1 MQDAQ
6 AHEAGERVGE
16 VCGSGAGKGTM
27 NDAVNL
33 AQKLDISRK
42 ELLDLGLRN
51 SLLSFKPSARSLEVV
66 DELATEVYRTLVTDS
81 KSMSFL
87 ALPDSAADEAEQ
99 FDELE
104 IDFDELHGESSSS
117 EGLASRHTDTRL
129 QTRRTADVLQRSL
142 LKIHTEARGF
152 IEEQGINVLYL
163 AVGFLEWFEDD
174 NAQTPRKAPLVLL
187 PVDITR
193 GSAAEAFKIAY
204 NGEDL
209 EPNLSLEAKLKSEFG
224 IVLPTFPED
233 GLDPATYYDEVEDA
247 ISAKARWQVHPNE
260 MHLGFFSFG
269 KFRMYKDLDPAI
281 WPEDQALID
290 HEVISALL
298 GEGFPEVE
306 PRFHEGEHLD
316 DHIDPAEIH
325 FVKDADSTQ
334 TIAALEV
341 MTGKHMVIQGPP
353 GTGKS
358 QTITNII
365 AECIGQN
372 KTVLFVAE
380 KMAALEVVKR
390 RLDEVHIGDAVLEL
404 HSHKSNKKAVIEEL
418 GRTLNLGKPVVDS
431 SEDDLNALRQSR
443 DKLNAYC
450 REANEPVLNSGV
462 SFVDALGYCLQI
474 RKQWNELPRFD
485 FESMKSWSPSDFRTK
500 LDLVQEVADHIGQHG
515 RPADNPFFASE
526 RRSFSPA
533 NQANL
538 SDYLARGKEDVEKL
552 QLIAGRLAKRLG
564 LSLPMSLAQCR
575 AVARAAQRAFE
586 APHLTDVAI
595 ARDEWQK
602 RRDDI
607 RALLA
612 AGQSIT
618 LVRFELKDVLIE
630 PVWKADLLQARQAF
644 IAYGGKWWRIFN
656 GAYRRAKKELLG
668 YCKSA
673 LPGDDAACLAV
684 IDKVLE
690 CQTNQ
695 ASFDKTSAL
704 GQTLFGSQWQGIE
717 SDWEVLKLVSD
728 WIISLYDAIGEGEVP
743 DDIVAFLSGEIT
755 REGLDTEAAMLVR
768 HADKVEKRLRE
779 LHKALEIKDADV
791 ETLGLAEMVE
801 QLGAWHEHLDDMY
814 QQVRYRQLQDQLTG
828 AELVQLIEPANGWM
842 LPGNA
847 LVDAVKLTFYEGLV
861 NDAYE
866 HRQAIKL
873 FDRTAHLAQIDR
885 FRELDQLQMMH
896 AQGRLALKHFDA
908 IPRLSG
914 SGQVGVINNELN
926 KKRRHLPIRKLI
938 KQAGLAIQQFKPVF
952 MMSPMSIAQYL
963 EPGAVSFDVV
973 IFDEASQVKTVDA
986 FGAISRGKQVVVVGD
1001 TKQMPPTDFFG
1012 RGYEGDEEEDSATGD
1027 IESVLGLFLARGAP
1041 QSMLQWHYRSRHE
1054 SLIAVSNYEFYENR
1068 LVVFPSSG
1076 SNPSATGLHFHHLPD
1091 TVYDRGKSRTN
1102 REEARAV
1109 AEAVMEHARHLP
1121 EMTLGVVAFSTAQ
1134 RDSILFHLDQLRRAD
1149 DSGEA
1154 FFADHAEEPFFVK
1167 NLENVQGDERD
1178 VIMISIGYGKDANG
1192 RVSPSFGPVNR
1203 EGGQRRLNVL
1213 ISRAKQ
1219 VMHVFANFTG
1229 DDLAVTSTSPFGVR
1243 ALRHFLKY
1251 AQDRKLEI
1259 PIETGKAPDSPFEEE
1274 VIAALRAEGFD
1285 VEPQVGTAGY
1295 FIDLAVRDPNRPGA
1309 YLLAI
1314 ECDGAAYHS
1323 SLSARDRDRLRQA
1336 VLEGLG
1342 WRFHRIWS
1350 TDWFRN
1356 PTTEVARIR
1365 EAIESAKKAVKV
1377 PPPRVAPPSSP
1388 VIKRAADSAQAD
1400 EASVLEYEKATLQP
1414 FTKTELHETDQ
1425 TILVRMITHVVQH
1438 EAPVHIDQVTRR
1450 LMEAFGITRSGTR
1463 VQRAIREAVNAGSN
1477 KKQFRPIFDFLYRQ
1491 DQTEFPFRHRANLE
1505 TAERKAQYV
1514 APEEWDTA
1522 IRQVVGHAIDIEK
1535 SDLISDVL
1543 NLLGFKRA
1551 TAQSAEFV
1559 EKRIHELERKQVL
1572 EVRDGR
1578 CRVV

>member
-1 MQDAQ
+1 MSSRERRVAR
-6 AHEAGERVGE
+6 AMNTVSESHTRNEMTEALL
-16 VCGSGAGKGTM
+16 
-27 NDAVNL
+27 L

-51 SLLSFKPSARSLEVV
+51 ALLNYRPSARTLEVV
-66 DELATEVYRTLVTDS
+66 DEISAEVFRTLITS
-81 KSMSFL
+81 ARSMSFL
-87 ALPDSAADEAEQ
+87 ALPDSAIGEAEN

-104 IDFDELHGESSSS
+104 IDFEDLLGHTTDTT
-117 EGLASRHTDTRL
+117 GLASRHTDSRL
-129 QTRRTADVLQRSL
+129 QTRRTSDVLQRSL

-174 NAQTPRKAPLVLL
+174 NSQIPRKAPLILI
-187 PVDITR
+187 PVELTR
-193 GSAAEAFKIAY
+193 GNAKEAFKITY

-209 EPNLSLEAKLKSEFG
+209 EPNLSLEAKMKSEFSV
-224 IVLPTFPED
+224 ILPGFPED
-233 GLDPATYYDEVEDA
+233 GLDPGEYMDEVEDA
-247 ISAKARWQVHPNE
+247 VSRKSRWNVNRNE
-260 MHLGFFSFG
+260 MYLGFFSYG

-281 WPEDQALID
+281 WPEEQALID
-290 HEVISALL
+290 NEVISALL

-306 PRFHEGEHLD
+306 PRFHDGEHID
-316 DHIDPAEIH
+316 EHIDPAEIH

-341 MTGKHMVIQGPP
+341 MTGRHMVIQGPP

-404 HSHKSNKKAVIEEL
+404 HSHKSNKKAVIDEL
-418 GRTLNLGKPVVDS
+418 GRTLNLGKPVVRS
-431 SEDDLNALRQSR
+431 GEDDLNALRQSR

-450 REANEPVLNSGV
+450 QQANEPVLNSGV
-462 SFVDALGYCLQI
+462 SFVDAVGYCLQI
-474 RKQWNELPRFD
+474 RKNSKELPRFD
-485 FESMKSWSPSDFRTK
+485 FDLMKSWSPSDFRTI
-500 LDLVQEVADHIGQHG
+500 LDLLQEVAGHIDQNG
-515 RPADNPFFASE
+515 RPSDNPFFASE

-533 NQANL
+533 RQANL
-538 SDYLARGKEDVEKL
+538 SEYLTQTMSDVEQL
-552 QLIAGRLAKRLG
+552 QLVAGRLAKRLG
-564 LSLPMSLAQCR
+564 LSLPMTLAQCR

-586 APHLTDVAI
+586 APHLKDVAL

-618 LVRFELKDVLIE
+618 SVRLELKDVLIE
-630 PVWKADLLQARQAF
+630 PVWKADLLPARQAF
-644 IAYGGKWWRIFN
+644 KAYGGKWWRIFN

-673 LPGDDAACLAV
+673 LPGDDTACLAV
-684 IDKVLE
+684 VDKVLD

-695 ASFDKTSAL
+695 GAFDKSISL
-704 GQTLFGSQWQGIE
+704 GQTLFGGQWQGLE
-717 SDWEVLKLVSD
+717 SDWEVLGLVSD

-743 DDIVAFLSGEIT
+743 DDIVAFLSGEIS
-755 REGLDTEAAMLVR
+755 RDGLDTGAAMLVR
-768 HADKVEKRLRE
+768 HADKVEKRVQE
-779 LHKALEIKDADV
+779 LHKALEIQNVDIEV
-791 ETLGLAEMVE
+791 LGLADMAD
-801 QLGAWHEHLDDMY
+801 QLLAWHEHLEDMY
-814 QQVRYRQLQDQLTG
+814 QQVRYRQLQDLLTEAG
-828 AELVQLIEPANGWM
+828 LAYLIVPLDDWLLSGSAV
-842 LPGNA
+842 
-847 LVDAVKLTFYEGLV
+847 VDAVKLTFYEGLV

-866 HRQAIKL
+866 HRPAIKL

-885 FRELDQLQMMH
+885 FRELDQLQMAH
-896 AQGRLALKHFDA
+896 AQGTLALKHFDA

-914 SGQVGVINNELN
+914 SGQVGIINHELN

-938 KQAGLAIQQFKPVF
+938 KQTGLAIQQFKPVF

-1001 TKQMPPTDFFG
+1001 TKQMPPSDFFG
-1012 RGYEGDEEEDSATGD
+1012 RGYEGDEDEESATGD

-1041 QSMLQWHYRSRHE
+1041 QSMLKWHYRSRHE
-1054 SLIAVSNYEFYENR
+1054 SLIAVSNYEFYENK

-1076 SNPSATGLHFHHLPD
+1076 SNPKASGLHFHHLPD

-1109 AEAVMEHARHLP
+1109 AEAVMEHARQFP

-1134 RDSILFHLDQLRRAD
+1134 RDSILFHLDQMRRAD
-1149 DSGEA
+1149 DSGEN

-1219 VMHVFANFTG
+1219 VMHVYANFTG
-1229 DDLAVTSTSPFGVR
+1229 DDLAVTSNSPFGVK

-1251 AQDRKLEI
+1251 AYDRKLEI
-1259 PIETGKAPDSPFEEE
+1259 PVETGKLPDSPFEEE
-1274 VIAALRAEGFD
+1274 VIAALREEGLD
-1285 VEPQVGTAGY
+1285 IEPQVGTAGY
-1295 FIDLAVRDPNRPGA
+1295 FIDLAVRDPERPGA

-1323 SLSARDRDRLRQA
+1323 SQSARDRDRLRQA

-1356 PTTEVARIR
+1356 PAGELVRVR
-1365 EAIESAKKAVKV
+1365 EAIEKAKKSREGPGGRRDNSEGACH
-1377 PPPRVAPPSSP
+1377 
-1388 VIKRAADSAQAD
+1388 SA
-1400 EASVLEYEKATLQP
+1400 
-1414 FTKTELHETDQ
+1414 
-1425 TILVRMITHVVQH
+1425 
-1438 EAPVHIDQVTRR
+1438 
-1450 LMEAFGITRSGTR
+1450 RSR
-1463 VQRAIREAVNAGSN
+1463 
-1477 KKQFRPIFDFLYRQ
+1477 
-1491 DQTEFPFRHRANLE
+1491 
-1505 TAERKAQYV
+1505 
-1514 APEEWDTA
+1514 
-1522 IRQVVGHAIDIEK
+1522 
-1535 SDLISDVL
+1535 
-1543 NLLGFKRA
+1543 
-1551 TAQSAEFV
+1551 
-1559 EKRIHELERKQVL
+1559 
-1572 EVRDGR
+1572 
-1578 CRVV
+1578 